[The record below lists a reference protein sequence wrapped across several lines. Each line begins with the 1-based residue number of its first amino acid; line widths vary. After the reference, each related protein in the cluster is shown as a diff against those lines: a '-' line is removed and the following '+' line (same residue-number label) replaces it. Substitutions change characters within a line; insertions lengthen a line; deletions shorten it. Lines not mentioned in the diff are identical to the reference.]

1 MEIGD
6 DLTVFGKRRIHIW
19 LRDKHYLV
27 IFLAPAIICLVV
39 VTIYPLIFSVKSSFF
54 AWDLMNPGS
63 ESSFIGFRN
72 YTTILKSVD
81 FWNALKVTL
90 EYTLLSVSLS
100 MVFGTAMAFLFYQNL
115 FGTWPVRTLMIA
127 GMVISPVIVG
137 TTWRL
142 LYSPDFGLINYFLGV
157 IGLGRHAFL
166 AQGNTVIPA
175 LVITDV
181 WQWSPLIMVI
191 VLAAIQGLPTDEYE
205 ASKIDGANSF
215 QSFIHITIPLLKP
228 ALLLAL
234 LIRIMDCFRTFDT
247 IYAMTGGGPGTK
259 SQNLNI
265 LMYNTGFQFFQV
277 SKVTAMAVI
286 SLIIITVISMLLVK
300 AIRTDSAV
308 L

>member
-1 MEIGD
+1 
-6 DLTVFGKRRIHIW
+6 
-19 LRDKHYLV
+19 
-27 IFLAPAIICLVV
+27 
-39 VTIYPLIFSVKSSFF
+39 
-54 AWDLMNPGS
+54 
-63 ESSFIGFRN
+63 
-72 YTTILKSVD
+72 
-81 FWNALKVTL
+81 
-90 EYTLLSVSLS
+90 
-100 MVFGTAMAFLFYQNL
+100 
-115 FGTWPVRTLMIA
+115 MIA

-175 LVITDV
+175 LVVTDV
-181 WQWSPLIMVI
+181 WQRSPLIMVI

-205 ASKIDGANSF
+205 ASKIDGASSF

-228 ALLLAL
+228 ALLLSL

-247 IYAMTGGGPGTK
+247 IYAMTGGGPGTE

-265 LMYNTGFQFFQV
+265 LMYNTGFQFFQI